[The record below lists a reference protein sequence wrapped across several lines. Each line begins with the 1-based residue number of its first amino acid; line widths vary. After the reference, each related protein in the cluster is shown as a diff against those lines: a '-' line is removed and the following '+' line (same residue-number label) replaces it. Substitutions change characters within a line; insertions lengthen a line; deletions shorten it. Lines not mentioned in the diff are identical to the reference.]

1 MDADIQKIAAGEK
14 LPQFDLPV
22 DIIVY
27 DNVHAD
33 LLKCYAS
40 FPCKIEACI
49 FCYVVSGN
57 VTVTI
62 NLWDYE
68 IRAHD
73 FVVIMPG
80 SFLQIKAVSND
91 LQVAFEGFSSAFLKH
106 MNFWKMLSP
115 IMLQV
120 FQSPV
125 FSLEPELADIFR
137 DIFSV
142 MTRINDYSSAFQ
154 AGSIAQNAMALT
166 IDILS
171 NAIKSHRLRGD
182 RRPTTREQEIVAQFL
197 QIAFENYREEHR
209 ISFYAQ
215 EANLTLSHF
224 CNVISKSIGMTPQ
237 EVIMNLI
244 IMDAKTQ
251 LKRTSHTAAR
261 ISASL
266 NFSTPTSFN
275 RYFRKYT
282 GMTPQEYRKS

>member
-1 MDADIQKIAAGEK
+1 
-14 LPQFDLPV
+14 
-22 DIIVY
+22 
-27 DNVHAD
+27 
-33 LLKCYAS
+33 
-40 FPCKIEACI
+40 
-49 FCYVVSGN
+49 
-57 VTVTI
+57 
-62 NLWDYE
+62 
-68 IRAHD
+68 
-73 FVVIMPG
+73 
-80 SFLQIKAVSND
+80 
-91 LQVAFEGFSSAFLKH
+91 
-106 MNFWKMLSP
+106 
-115 IMLQV
+115 
-120 FQSPV
+120 
-125 FSLEPELADIFR
+125 
-137 DIFSV
+137 
-142 MTRINDYSSAFQ
+142 MTRVNDYSTAFQ

-171 NAIKSHRLRGD
+171 NAIKSHRLRSD

-209 ISFYAQ
+209 ISFYAH